1 MIHVGFISSN
11 LFAKFVGT
19 AMLSMFENHDTPPR
33 LPSITVHILHD
44 STFSIENRDKFTYLA
59 DKYEQRVE
67 FYNIEEK
74 FADKIAEILQIFPEV
89 YKPRFSTIVTYS
101 LFFPFILSTDI
112 EKAILLDG
120 DLIVNLDIKELWQYE
135 LGDKVLGVVSEK
147 EMGSRSENKAL
158 CIDGHVKVEDY
169 FNSGMLLMNLN
180 LLRKEE
186 DTLANAIKFMF
197 KNPSD
202 LWWLVEQDTWNY
214 AFSARTLK
222 LPLKFNLM
230 IYLRRKDET
239 DIDRKIYHYA
249 TPGCRNF
256 LNQKDCAYRLYMKYF
271 MKTPW
276 FDEDAMGKLYEGFLG
291 VRNDLLTLTAKL
303 SAIVSGK
310 TRAFFVEPSRIE
322 AMKKFFFIRDD
333 EKIIP
338 AENEDSI
345 NKLIDAMKASQDK
358 FVFFIMTPRFLN
370 KDFPFDLLTKEGFAV
385 DKDFVRG
392 WVFLTDAYGNP
403 FNSYPLIRAM

>member
-1 MIHVGFISSN
+1 M
-11 LFAKFVGT
+11 
-19 AMLSMFENHDTPPR
+19 
-33 LPSITVHILHD
+33 HD
-44 STFSIENRDKFTYLA
+44 STFTQNNRDKFIYLA
-59 DKYEQRVE
+59 GLYGQRVE
-67 FYNIEEK
+67 FHNVEEK
-74 FADKIAEILQIFPEV
+74 CADKIAAIRKAFPQIDKLRYAINTFYRLLAPFVFPIE
-89 YKPRFSTIVTYS
+89 
-101 LFFPFILSTDI
+101 I
-112 EKAILLDG
+112 EKAIFFDG
-120 DLIVNLDIKELWQYE
+120 DIIVNLDIKELWQYE

-147 EMGSRSENKAL
+147 EMGCRTENQEL

-169 FNSGMLLMNLN
+169 FNAGILLMNLK

-186 DTLANAIKFMF
+186 ERIDTAIKFILEDSRYCRF
-197 KNPSD
+197 VDQNI
-202 LWWLVEQDTWNY
+202 LNY
-214 AFSARTLK
+214 CFSSRTVK
-222 LPLKFNLM
+222 LPLKFDLM
-230 IYLRRKDET
+230 TYLRAGKELGVRKQ
-239 DIDRKIYHYA
+239 IYHYA
-249 TPGCRNF
+249 GHMYPSLD
-256 LNQKDCAYRLYMKYF
+256 LNNILNRLYMKYF

-276 FDEDAMGKLYEGFLG
+276 FDEDAMGRLYERFLG
-291 VRNDLLTLTAKL
+291 VRNELLTGTAKL

-322 AMKKFFFIRDD
+322 AMKKFFLIRDD